1 MRSLQ
6 ILALSLV
13 LAVAISGC
21 RTVPAGNR
29 GILVYMLGG
38 ERGVDTREL
47 GTGRYFVWP
56 FTQEIYIFPIF
67 QQNVVWARGNDADKS
82 ITFQTREGLSVNGD
96 FGISYAVIP
105 DSVTSIFQR
114 YRVGL
119 EEITDLYLRNEVRD
133 ALNLVASEMDIEA
146 VYGAGRQVLLNRVDT
161 LVKRR
166 IDGMGITVDRIYSI
180 GDFRLPPRVVQAIN
194 GKIEATQLAQQ
205 RENEIR
211 EAEAEALKQQ
221 AKARGE
227 AESAVIREKAQADIT
242 MLRAKAKAD
251 AMMLEAK
258 AEADANELRM
268 KSLSQP
274 LIQYEL
280 LKRWNGS
287 LPTVTGGTMPLLDV
301 QSIMQGKSA
310 PTR

>member
-1 MRSLQ
+1 MRP
-6 ILALSLV
+6 IHVIAVALA
-13 LAVAISGC
+13 LAVALSGC

-56 FTQEIYIFPIF
+56 FTQEIYVFPIF
-67 QQNVVWARGNDADKS
+67 QQNVVWARAGSTDKS
-82 ITFQTREGLSVNGD
+82 ITFQTSEGLSVNGD

-119 EEITDLYLRNEVRD
+119 DEITDLYLRSEVRD
-133 ALNLVASEMDIEA
+133 ALNLIASEMNIEA
-146 VYGAGRQVLLNRVDT
+146 VYGAGRQLLLSRVDS
-161 LVKRR
+161 LVKKR
-166 IDGMGITVDRIYSI
+166 IEGMGIKVDRIYTI

-194 GKIEATQLAQQ
+194 AKIEATQLAQQ

-211 EAEAEALKQQ
+211 EAEAEAQKQQ

-227 AESAVIREKAQADIT
+227 SESAIIREKAQVDIT
-242 MLRAKAKAD
+242 MMRAKAKAD
-251 AMMLEAK
+251 ALMLEAK
-258 AEADANELRM
+258 AEADANDMRM
-268 KSLSQP
+268 KTLSPP

-287 LPTVTGGTMPLLDV
+287 LPAVTGGVMPMLDV
-301 QSIMQGKSA
+301 QSIMQGKRPA
-310 PTR
+310 P